1 MKTWLISVFSVLIC
15 TLKPGTKI
23 IVAAKR
29 KKQAQKIITDKIIGE
44 LYKTSEALQKEIKDI
59 QINSKEVS
67 ITFWN
72 GSRIEAIVANQ
83 DARGEFRPAICKF
96 SSAYC

>member
-1 MKTWLISVFSVLIC
+1 MKTWLISVISVLIC